1 MLRLLHT
8 VVKIAVASLIVG
20 TILAHFGI
28 TLEALAAE
36 LGISM
41 ERIGELVREGLAWA
55 APNLVLGL
63 VVIIPLWFIVYI
75 LRPPGQSSD

>member
-8 VVKIAVASLIVG
+8 VVKIALASLIVG
-20 TILAHFGI
+20 TILSHFGI
-28 TLEALAAE
+28 TIEALSTE
-36 LGISM
+36 LGVSP
-41 ERIGELVREGLAWA
+41 ERIGDLVRQGFAWA

-63 VVIIPLWFIVYI
+63 VVIIPLWFLVYI